1 MLQLIFRVQVENGLE
16 NIFFACI
23 FNIRW
28 FQAGFDIYSCG
39 QDHTGG
45 YAVTSSQ
52 VSDKS
57 SQVNF
62 KSECLFLICLELI
75 LLCTLNFES
84 DKVALMP
91 GQSMT

>member
-1 MLQLIFRVQVENGLE
+1 MFRWKTVWKIYFLPAFLIF
-16 NIFFACI
+16 
-23 FNIRW
+23 
-28 FQAGFDIYSCG
+28 AGFKPGLTFI
-39 QDHTGG
+39 
-45 YAVTSSQ
+45 AVVRTTLVATQLLQVKYRTSQ
-52 VSDKS
+52 VKS